1 MVGREGFEPSMP
13 FGPAGTK
20 TRSAANYT
28 TGQSKLSDYPT
39 KDSSSEDYHGYDEG
53 FDVIP
58 EFRRLLHL
66 VSSRVVGELL
76 ELRTGC

>member
-1 MVGREGFEPSMP
+1 
-13 FGPAGTK
+13 
-20 TRSAANYT
+20 
-28 TGQSKLSDYPT
+28 
-39 KDSSSEDYHGYDEG
+39 
-53 FDVIP
+53 VIP